1 MRRFLPVVFA
11 RAPLKGRHMRIIRGT
26 LAATTATLTALALWA
41 APAHADTT
49 PPRPFYA
56 DSTSALDSCPHGITS
71 GTLLWA
77 TPGPL
82 APVAV
87 TISGQV
93 VDRPT
98 IDGAVACTN
107 DGYNSTAIFTA
118 YSGGKAVASASV
130 TVDNAT
136 KQFQFSLGSSA
147 TSSPTPLTSLTVQVC
162 RNPVLTLPPS
172 YCGKLATYT
181 P

>member
-1 MRRFLPVVFA
+1 
-11 RAPLKGRHMRIIRGT
+11 MRIIRGV

-41 APAHADTT
+41 APAQADLPTRT
-49 PPRPFYA
+49 FSA
-56 DSTSALDSCPHGITS
+56 DSTSALDSCPHGLTS
-71 GTLLWA
+71 GTLQWG
-77 TPGPL
+77 TL
-82 APVAV
+82 APVGV

-93 VDRPT
+93 TDRPT
-98 IDGAVACTN
+98 LNGAVACTN
-107 DGYNSTAIFTA
+107 DGYNSTAIFTLY
-118 YSGGKAVASASV
+118 YSGKAVASTSV

-136 KQFQFSLGSSA
+136 KQFQFTLSGNGTSA
-147 TSSPTPLTSLTVQVC
+147 PAPATTLTVQVC